1 MREIHIFFSVFEGSL
16 SIFLGLMYFHPD
28 HITNKSHPPDDAKKF
43 FSPSSRGPKW
53 GWEAKKGHL
62 FKILAFF
69 RHFGWIYESVNVLK
83 AWKGMKLLCCSKISA
98 SWPIWTS
105 FWRLLSS
112 YFVILGQF
120 WLKKARFATFD
131 DYNWFKMGWNVSPWV
146 SFGEYQWY
154 VGISMDN
161 NCTYHNWPSKLPIYG
176 WYQQKIH

>member
-112 YFVILGQF
+112 YFCKKGHFGAILAEKGSIWLFWWLQLAWNGLICISTGIIWWILVICCDIE
-120 WLKKARFATFD
+120 W
-131 DYNWFKMGWNVSPWV
+131 
-146 SFGEYQWY
+146 
-154 VGISMDN
+154 
-161 NCTYHNWPSKLPIYG
+161 
-176 WYQQKIH
+176 